1 VSRGSSPGAARGL
14 DRYLR
19 HFGEIRRIQD
29 YLVARAERVG
39 VPVIDGTDGDEA
51 LRAVLDL
58 ILQRATAAPGAV
70 P

>member
-1 VSRGSSPGAARGL
+1 VARDSSSGGVRAL

-39 VPVIDGTDGDEA
+39 VPIVDGLDGDDA

-58 ILQRATAAPGAV
+58 ILERAAAADGAV